1 MTSQQPYI
9 MFNKRF
15 YHVNDHEDD
24 DDDDG
29 DEHDDYEEEEKD
41 KQLNMIM
48 C

>member
-15 YHVNDHEDD
+15 YHVNDHEYD

-29 DEHDDYEEEEKD
+29 KEEEKEN
-41 KQLNMIM
+41 L
-48 C
+48 